1 MKEFSSFRDPSGYV
15 FEENGI
21 LMRKIASSYLPEYR
35 RLIES
40 GLYRELVAGKLLV
53 PHKELTKTDELHG
66 LVIQPL
72 RIPMI
77 SYPYEWSFS
86 MIQDAALLTL
96 EIQKRALDHK
106 MILKDASAY
115 NVQFVSGR
123 PVFIDTLSFEE
134 YREGEPWGAYGQ
146 FCRHFLAPL
155 LLMAHTDLR
164 LNRLAELFLDGI
176 PLDLASRLLRGK
188 GGLFALIHIHLHA
201 RSISRH
207 NQDNRMMVGRRAF
220 HLSRRSFYS
229 LLESLQQKIESLRL
243 RKICTEWGEY
253 YSETNYSDAASQS
266 KESAVRELLA
276 ETEAK
281 QIWDFGANDGRYTRI
296 AFQTGASFAAA
307 FDIDP
312 VAVERNYR
320 AVQKSG
326 ESLLPLLLDL
336 NNPSPG
342 IGFANRE
349 RPALRERG
357 KPDCI
362 LMLAILH
369 HLAISNNLPFL
380 RIAEWIASLTSWL
393 LIEFVPKEDSQ
404 VQRLLRCRVDIFPD
418 YCPEKFEEAFSTFF
432 LPVQKRKLED
442 CRRILYLFRR
452 KEKAQVQPEIQPFLS
467 VNSGN
472 GTERL

>member
-53 PHKELTKTDELHG
+53 PHKELTKPDEVHG

-96 EIQKRALDHK
+96 EIQKRALNHK

-207 NQDNRMMVGRRAF
+207 NQDNRMAGGE
-220 HLSRRSFYS
+220 SFS
-229 LLESLQQKIESLRL
+229 SFPQK
-243 RKICTEWGEY
+243 
-253 YSETNYSDAASQS
+253 
-266 KESAVRELLA
+266 
-276 ETEAK
+276 
-281 QIWDFGANDGRYTRI
+281 FP
-296 AFQTGASFAAA
+296 FA
-307 FDIDP
+307 
-312 VAVERNYR
+312 
-320 AVQKSG
+320 SG
-326 ESLLPLLLDL
+326 EPSAKNRIPSSAENLHRMGGILLGNQLFRCRIPEQGIR
-336 NNPSPG
+336 SPG
-342 IGFANRE
+342 TPCGDRSKAD
-349 RPALRERG
+349 LG
-357 KPDCI
+357 
-362 LMLAILH
+362 
-369 HLAISNNLPFL
+369 
-380 RIAEWIASLTSWL
+380 
-393 LIEFVPKEDSQ
+393 
-404 VQRLLRCRVDIFPD
+404 
-418 YCPEKFEEAFSTFF
+418 
-432 LPVQKRKLED
+432 
-442 CRRILYLFRR
+442 FRR
-452 KEKAQVQPEIQPFLS
+452 K
-467 VNSGN
+467 
-472 GTERL
+472 